1 MIQTM
6 RQLAL
11 DFIYHKLNGQG
22 DAETW
27 YRDVRQNDM
36 GKLFPYLV
44 EAARDSLA
52 DNYYVLYPDP
62 NDARVAVLE
71 QRVRKKEDELKL
83 PFVQS
88 TGSQSPAL
96 GPVIKRSYAKT
107 KGGPSE
113 KILDSTL
120 AFFGEIGMQGMA
132 WSEFFS
138 YAQALLSRS
147 ILHSR
152 IDGKVYEGKPAFH
165 LAVEQIPETRTAY
178 LSILD
183 KDGKLPGE
191 RGDYRAYLE
200 GVLASEKYSTGSI
213 QPVEQQRDALTGE
226 LTMVYPNSLTG
237 AGLNLTNVDRVG
249 VFADL
254 NDSNA
259 WKKFSLGA
267 ANADLLYTFSF
278 HMRDDFVG
286 RVAGELALVLPHL
299 ALEQRRRQRFIRDFK
314 IYVSNLKQTKRDSD
328 TSAQEKRLLHY
339 FKNQQDAVATITI
352 LWASFGQKLENVT
365 GMVTDVLPSRL
376 SVISD
381 AAQTVTQ
388 LQSPVFP
395 PTRLKMPSR
404 TWPLTA

>member
-1 MIQTM
+1 M

-11 DFIYHKLNGQG
+11 DFIYHELNGQG

-36 GKLFPYLV
+36 GRLFLYLV

-52 DNYYVLYPDP
+52 DNYYVLYPDSS
-62 NDARVAVLE
+62 DSRVAVLE
-71 QRVRKKEDELKL
+71 QRVRKKEDEPKL

-96 GPVIKRSYAKT
+96 GPVIKRSYAKA
-107 KGGPSE
+107 KGGGPSE

-120 AFFGEIGMQGMA
+120 AFFAEISMQDVA
-132 WSEFFS
+132 WSDYFS

-147 ILHSR
+147 IMHSR

-165 LAVEQIPETRTAY
+165 LAVEQIPETKTAY

-200 GVLASEKYSTGSI
+200 GALASEKYSTGSI

-226 LTMVYPNSLTG
+226 LTTVYPNSLIG

-259 WKKFSLGA
+259 
-267 ANADLLYTFSF
+267 
-278 HMRDDFVG
+278 
-286 RVAGELALVLPHL
+286 
-299 ALEQRRRQRFIRDFK
+299 
-314 IYVSNLKQTKRDSD
+314 
-328 TSAQEKRLLHY
+328 
-339 FKNQQDAVATITI
+339 
-352 LWASFGQKLENVT
+352 
-365 GMVTDVLPSRL
+365 
-376 SVISD
+376 
-381 AAQTVTQ
+381 
-388 LQSPVFP
+388 
-395 PTRLKMPSR
+395 
-404 TWPLTA
+404 